1 MTRGG
6 GVGGLAALNGCA
18 RMKSMDVGI
27 VIVSYNT
34 KDLLR
39 RCLESVFASTNVT
52 FTVCVVDN
60 GSTDG
65 SGTMVKDEFSQ
76 VNLITNDENVGYPA
90 ANNQGLKCIGFRQD
104 GYDRAPDYG
113 LLLNPDTEMQPDVLS
128 KVIGYAHNNTSI
140 GVLGPKLVRLDGTLD
155 MACRRS
161 FPSPAISFYRLVGLS
176 KLFPKHRI
184 FGQYNLT
191 FLDEDEI
198 AEVDSVVGAFM
209 LVRKQAIEQVGYLD
223 EAFFMYGE
231 DLDWAYRIKQ
241 AGYRV
246 IYYPE
251 VTVLHIK
258 RASSRQFPRS
268 KVEFWRAMEIFYRKY
283 YAVNTPVLFHCVI
296 ILTVRILTTL
306 MQWRIKI
313 FH

>member
-1 MTRGG
+1 MN
-6 GVGGLAALNGCA
+6 A
-18 RMKSMDVGI
+18 MDVGI

-60 GSTDG
+60 GSSDG
-65 SGTMVKDEFSQ
+65 SERMVGMEFPR
-76 VNLITNDENVGYPA
+76 VHLIANVENMGYPA
-90 ANNQGLKCIGFRQD
+90 ANNQGLRCVGFGPESFHD
-104 GYDRAPDYG
+104 APDYA
-113 LLLNPDTEMQPDVLS
+113 LLLNPDTEMDPDVLS
-128 KVIGYAHNNTSI
+128 KVITYANQNRSI
-140 GVLGPKLVRLDGTLD
+140 GVLGPKLVRLDGSLD

-161 FPSPAISFYRLVGLS
+161 FPTPEISFYRLVGLS
-176 KLFPKHRI
+176 KLFPKHRT
-184 FGQYNLT
+184 FGQYNLSY
-191 FLDEDEI
+191 LDENEI

-209 LVRKQAIEQVGYLD
+209 MVRKQAIEQVGYLD

-241 AGYRV
+241 AGYIV
-246 IYYPE
+246 VYYPE
-251 VTVLHIK
+251 VTVLHVK

-283 YAVNTPVLFHCVI
+283 YAVNTPLVFHFMI